1 MRPFILRVMLSY
13 SRPPLVRY
21 TSGLSGTLHRLRRER
36 VRAEVRRWGAGMGV
50 RA

>member
-13 SRPPLVRY
+13 ARPPTIRH
-21 TSGLSGTLHRLRRER
+21 TSDLSGTLHRLRRER
-36 VRAEVRRWGAGMGV
+36 VRAEVRRWGAGMGA